1 VLWQDCTK
9 LAQQDR
15 GILTLKSRNHSMPA
29 AHAQFK
35 PVVLNLF
42 AKGRRIQ
49 TYDFVRELH

>member
-15 GILTLKSRNHSMPA
+15 GILTLKSCNHSMPA